1 MRMIEAAR
9 KAAHETQPRTLA
21 GYVVHVEHGRER
33 VRVSYVLTSLPHV
46 TRVPCTLC
54 TTYLTT
60 TLPERVTL

>member
-33 VRVSYVLTSLPHV
+33 VRVSYVLTSLLVYHSSRYP
-46 TRVPCTLC
+46 R
-54 TTYLTT
+54 
-60 TLPERVTL
+60 TLPRYRTALPYRVTL